1 MAYSQTNARSAK
13 RLGRFVVITAV
24 VIGLIGVWA
33 VWVQGIDAKGVAAKA
48 LARLQSKPQII
59 AATRGSIV
67 DRNGVV
73 LAQTLPYVRIIA
85 DPYGIVTNG
94 IVRSQTLTATQ
105 QEKAAQDPVAL
116 ANILMTYL
124 GGSVDDYLG
133 HLTCPQRAN
142 GSQNQY
148 EPVAANVPAYTWAK
162 IQADMQAGGWY
173 GLSAEQTPLRIYPDG
188 TLMSNVLGFVGSD
201 GNGLEGL
208 ELSQND
214 GLKGVDGQSSYESS
228 LYGRIPLGDNTL
240 IPPVNGD
247 TYQLTIDAVMQSAA
261 QQEIEKAVAS
271 SGSDYGTAIVM
282 NVKTGE
288 ILAMANAPTFNGNSF
303 GSSPT
308 ADLGNRAIRSAY
320 EPGSV
325 QKILTVAALMDQGL
339 VTPDTKIEVPS
350 KVKSGADTVTDSW
363 SHGTLYLTVR
373 GVVAYSSNIGTLLL
387 SRLSTKSNL
396 VSYLQSF
403 GLGQPTGV
411 QLPGE
416 AMGQLNPN
424 PPDYMRDR
432 WAFGQSLSVTA
443 LQEAAAVASVVNGG
457 VYHQPTIIAS
467 VTDANGN
474 AVPQPELATRRVIS
488 EQTSAEVVN
497 IMNAG
502 TESSLYWD
510 TRQIPGYSWAGKT
523 GTAQRYDP
531 ATGRYNGTT
540 ASFMSVGPTNDPTYL
555 VYVVLDNPNGGAAG
569 AGVAEPPAKDL
580 MQVALPRYGVTP
592 THPKMDKDALTYK
605 P

>member
-1 MAYSQTNARSAK
+1 MARTTAVARSAT
-13 RLGRFVVITAV
+13 RLGHFVVVTALI
-24 VIGLIGVWA
+24 IGLISVWA
-33 VWVQGIDAKGVAAKA
+33 VWVQGIDAKGAAAKA

-59 AATRGSIV
+59 DATRGSIV

-94 IVRSQTLTATQ
+94 IVRSQALTATQ
-105 QEKAAQDPVAL
+105 QDKATQVPLAL
-116 ANILMTYL
+116 ANILMKYL

-133 HLTCPQRAN
+133 HLTCPTRDT
-142 GSQNQY
+142 GGPNQY
-148 EPVAANVPAYTWAK
+148 EPVAANVPTYTWAK

-208 ELSQND
+208 ELSANT
-214 GLKGVDGQSSYESS
+214 GLKGVDGQASYESS
-228 LYGRIPLGDNTL
+228 IYGRIPLGDNTL
-240 IPPVNGD
+240 VPPVNGN

-261 QQEIEKAVAS
+261 QQEIETAVTS

-288 ILAMANAPTFNGNSF
+288 ILAMANAPTYDDNSF
-303 GSSPT
+303 GSAPSS
-308 ADLGNRAIRSAY
+308 DLGNRAIRSVY

-325 QKILTVAALMDQGL
+325 QKILTVAALIDQGL
-339 VTPDTKIEVPS
+339 ITPDTKIVVPS

-363 SHGTLYLTVR
+363 SHSTLYMTVR
-373 GVVAYSSNIGTLLL
+373 GVVAHSSNVGTLLL
-387 SRLSTKSNL
+387 SRLSTKANM

-403 GLGQPTGV
+403 GLGQPTGI

-416 AMGQLNPN
+416 ATGQLDPN

-443 LQEAAAVASVVNGG
+443 IQEAAAVAAVVNGG

-474 AVPQPELATRRVIS
+474 AVPQPEQVTRRVVS
-488 EQTSAEVVN
+488 EETSAAVVN
-497 IMNAG
+497 IMHAG
-502 TESSLYWD
+502 TESSLYWS

-531 ATGRYNGTT
+531 ATGRYKGTT
-540 ASFMSVGPTNDPTYL
+540 ASFMAVGPTEDPTYL
-555 VYVVLDNPNGGAAG
+555 VYVVLDNPNDGAAG
-569 AGVAEPPAKDL
+569 ASVAMPPAKDL
-580 MQVALPRYGVTP
+580 MQVALPRYGVQPGHP
-592 THPKMDKDALTYK
+592 TMDKDALTYK